1 MMMAW
6 VILFIAGLS
15 EVAWAAGLKYTEGFS
30 KPIPSMIT
38 LICLV
43 VSFVLL
49 GLSLKTLPLGLA
61 YSVWVGIGVVGTA
74 LVGLIFLS
82 EPFSWI
88 KTVSLGLIVLGI
100 IGMKLA
106 S

>member
-1 MMMAW
+1 MMAW

>member
-1 MMMAW
+1 MAW
-6 VILFIAGLS
+6 VLLFIAGLS
-15 EVAWAAGLKYTEGFS
+15 EVAWATGLKYTEGFS

-38 LICLV
+38 LACLV

-61 YSVWVGIGVVGTA
+61 YSIWVGIGVVGTA
-74 LVGLIFLS
+74 LVGQIFLG
-82 EPFSWI
+82 EPFSLV
-88 KTVSLGLIVLGI
+88 KAVSLGLIALGI

>member
-1 MMMAW
+1 MAW

-82 EPFSWI
+82 EPFSWV

>member
-1 MMMAW
+1 MMAW

-82 EPFSWI
+82 EPFSWV